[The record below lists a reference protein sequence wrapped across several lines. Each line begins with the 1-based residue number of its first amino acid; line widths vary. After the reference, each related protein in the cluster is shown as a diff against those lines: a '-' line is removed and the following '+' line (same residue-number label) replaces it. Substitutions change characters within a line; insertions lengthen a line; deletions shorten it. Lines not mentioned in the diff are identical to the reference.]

1 VSWGGLAFLVMGFF
15 AVDFV
20 AGIIDLAGVWLVTTM
35 GCVGG
40 EGWYLR
46 WETWV
51 RVGTE
56 VGYENVMRMQG

>member
-1 VSWGGLAFLVMGFF
+1 MGFF